1 MDEPMKTMKRLLCI
15 ILAVLM
21 FASLGAAAYADGD
34 AQARAVIGAN
44 LDENQIASV
53 YQLVNVKRGDV
64 KEMTVTNA
72 EEREYLEGYVDEFLI
87 GTRSISCV
95 YVELLGSG
103 AVVVVEGALA
113 ERPPDL
119 VNDGNG
125 VFALANVDSDCYHTC
140 HLSGMG
146 LAAPG

>member
-1 MDEPMKTMKRLLCI
+1 MKR
-15 ILAVLM
+15 ILSLILVLM
-21 FASLGAAAYADGD
+21 LILSLGGTAFADNT
-34 AQARAVIGAN
+34 QSRAVIGAD
-44 LDENQIASV
+44 LTAEQVVQV
-53 YQLVNVKRGDV
+53 YSAFGVQQGTVPQPL
-64 KEMTVTNA
+64 VTNA
-72 EEREYLEGYVDEFLI
+72 EERQYLEGYVDSSII
-87 GTRSISCV
+87 GARSISCV